1 MADPLS
7 IATGVVGLLGYAL
20 HGSKRMLEFIE
31 SIRNAPKDVAALSLD
46 LRALHDVLATL
57 AGMQNEFNSNP
68 TIIDCLRVPL
78 ENCVDIFTDFT
89 ATLNQF
95 VVTTRDGSMRVR
107 TWKNIVWAFREKE
120 ISLFRDTTLAYKAS
134 LNMAVGAMTLSVAGQ
149 GWKSVYRVNCQ
160 MLTILPRFT
169 ATSIDERTKR
179 IEIDMK
185 NELQQIRAK
194 LQALD
199 VDRIGLAS
207 ISGLRGS
214 ELHGTEAG
222 FALGRFLDYTGS
234 LCNSPPPSFPG
245 SPVIPPSDAGSL
257 DTLPGTEGLVQALV
271 QGPPQDIRQQMQP
284 EYPPHQPQP
293 QSGQEDPTR
302 NMNANN
308 VRHAALIAASVR
320 ADRWP
325 SPLGPRHVH
334 LGNGVLGGWG

>member
-7 IATGVVGLLGYAL
+7 IAAGVVGLLGYTL

-134 LNMAVGAMTLSVAGQ
+134 LNMAVGAMTL
-149 GWKSVYRVNCQ
+149 
-160 MLTILPRFT
+160 FT

-207 ISGLRGS
+207 IAGLRGS

-271 QGPPQDIRQQMQP
+271 QGPPQDIQQHMQP

-308 VRHAALIAASVR
+308 VRHAALVAASVR

-325 SPLGPRHVH
+325 SPLGPRHFH
-334 LGNGVLGGWG
+334 LGNGQLGGWG